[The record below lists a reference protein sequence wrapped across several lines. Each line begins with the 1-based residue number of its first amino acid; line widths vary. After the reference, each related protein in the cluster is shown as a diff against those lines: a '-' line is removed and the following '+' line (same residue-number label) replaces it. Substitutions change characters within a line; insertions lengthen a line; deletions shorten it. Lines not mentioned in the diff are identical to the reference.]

1 MASPNT
7 RRNSDAD
14 DNDLYTTPMEALD
27 KLWENAPRILL
38 NAKTISDPAFG
49 LGDITRFFQSKGKTT
64 IGNDLYNYG
73 DDFSQ
78 WNDTTCYSDFLDTN
92 KDNNVFEGSVMVMNP
107 PFTLTSEFLD
117 KGLEVCDNILMFNRL
132 TTIETLKRAAKF
144 KSKEWPLRKM
154 FVFSGRVSCPKGVN
168 YDKTANATAFCWFWL
183 DKGYEGEPTITW
195 I

>member
-14 DNDLYTTPMEALD
+14 DADLYTTPIEALE
-27 KLWENAPRILL
+27 KLWDNAPRILL

-49 LGDITRFFQSKGKTT
+49 LGDITRFFKEKGKETV
-64 IGNDLYNYG
+64 GNDLFNYG

-78 WNDTTCYSDFLDTN
+78 WNDTTCYSDFLNTDEN
-92 KDNNVFEGSVMVMNP
+92 NNVFEGSVIVMNP

-117 KGLEVCDNILMFNRL
+117 KSLEVCDNVLMFNRL
-132 TTIETLKRAAKF
+132 TTLESLKRAKKF

-154 FVFSGRVSCPKGVN
+154 FVFSGRVSCPKGIN
-168 YDKTANATAFCWFWL
+168 YAKTANATPFCWFWL
-183 DKGYEGEPTITW
+183 DKGYEGEPTIAW